1 MIGPMPG
8 QTTSRIPRTDG
19 RTARAER
26 TREAIAD
33 AVLSL
38 LEEGHLRP
46 TAHDVAGRAEVSLRS
61 VFQHFAD
68 METLLASVAERQTAT
83 VLSQALYVPDDGP
96 LPERINALVAERAR
110 LHELITPVRRA
121 GLLHEP
127 FSPAIAERLRWI
139 REQARREVSKVFAL
153 ELERLPAAERRLL
166 LETLS
171 VATSW
176 TTWEALRRHQG
187 LSRPQAENAM
197 RIMVESLLAASGTR

>member
-1 MIGPMPG
+1 MPG
-8 QTTSRIPRTDG
+8 RTTSPTLDITVDG
-19 RTARAER
+19 RSARAAR

-46 TAHDVAGRAEVSLRS
+46 TAPDVAERARVSLRS

-68 METLLASVAERQTAT
+68 MEVLHASVAERQLET
-83 VLSQALYVPDDGP
+83 VLSQARYVPDDGP
-96 LPERINALVAERAR
+96 LPARIQALVAERAR

-127 FSPAIAERLRWI
+127 FSHVIAERLRWT
-139 REQARREVSKVFAL
+139 REQARLEVSKVFSL
-153 ELERLPAAERRLL
+153 ELAPLPPSERRLL
-166 LETLS
+166 LEILS

-187 LSRPQAENAM
+187 LSKQHAERAM
-197 RIMVESLLAASGTR
+197 RMMVESLLA